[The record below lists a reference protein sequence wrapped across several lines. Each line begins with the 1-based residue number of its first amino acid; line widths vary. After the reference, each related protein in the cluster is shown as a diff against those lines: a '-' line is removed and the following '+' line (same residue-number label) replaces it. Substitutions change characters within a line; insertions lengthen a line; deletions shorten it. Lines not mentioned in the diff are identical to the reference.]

1 MSEPQKQKRR
11 FNLWHKVQYNLN
23 RALPPYYLADGGT
36 TGKVKAVLSGKDV
49 IDEIHIPLTALREST
64 GTGIKPIT
72 DTPLTD
78 HAVDGLLGPS
88 TTPTLD
94 MTNGDTD
101 SALQLQWIA
110 SGVDAVLA
118 SIPLPSD
125 LQTDQ
130 PITVNVVGKMGGT
143 SDTPTIALESY
154 FGQGDTKV
162 EDVTGELS
170 DSLATVQATIAAA
183 DVPAGAKVLTI
194 ELTPGAHD
202 TDTLNIY
209 DVYIQ
214 VVREMALD
222 KLYYTLDGVLQSKA
236 RDSAAPEVDDLFDC
250 TGLNDTAAGEH
261 NKVLLTIDAAGAG
274 HVYQGNIAGAEANA
288 QLPFPDGVKSGAEA
302 VVGYIV
308 VDGAKTWASEAV
320 SVNSSYYEGYEF
332 SGK

>member
-1 MSEPQKQKRR
+1 
-11 FNLWHKVQYNLN
+11 
-23 RALPPYYLADGGT
+23 
-36 TGKVKAVLSGKDV
+36 
-49 IDEIHIPLTALREST
+49 
-64 GTGIKPIT
+64 
-72 DTPLTD
+72 
-78 HAVDGLLGPS
+78 
-88 TTPTLD
+88 
-94 MTNGDTD
+94 
-101 SALQLQWIA
+101 
-110 SGVDAVLA
+110 
-118 SIPLPSD
+118 
-125 LQTDQ
+125 
-130 PITVNVVGKMGGT
+130 
-143 SDTPTIALESY
+143 
-154 FGQGDTKV
+154 
-162 EDVTGELS
+162 
-170 DSLATVQATIAAA
+170 
-183 DVPAGAKVLTI
+183 
-194 ELTPGAHD
+194 
-202 TDTLNIY
+202 LNIY